1 MMELFL
7 QKYLTT
13 FSRRLFL
20 QKGFII
26 IVWQNSKYALLP
38 VLAIFCFTQIKVKP
52 QNIKDKNSDWDKVF
66 KNGPGKF
73 F

>member
-1 MMELFL
+1 M
-7 QKYLTT
+7 
-13 FSRRLFL
+13 